1 MEQKFVKFSDNLK
14 QVSKTN
20 EILSVLHG
28 VESILNYFYDLNKL
42 NVKDLGFE
50 FTNPYTFFDTF
61 KSIVTLGLMSS
72 EKSAKLV

>member
-14 QVSKTN
+14 QVGKTN

-42 NVKDLGFE
+42 NVKELNF
-50 FTNPYTFFDTF
+50 
-61 KSIVTLGLMSS
+61 
-72 EKSAKLV
+72 